1 MPENARRNAIA
12 DPRSVPAQPAS
23 GPRRWTITLAI
34 AGALLGV
41 MYGVTAHRAEVQDEH
56 RQIEIQKD
64 TAPPAPGVTQ
74 PGG

>member
-12 DPRSVPAQPAS
+12 DPRSIPAQPAR

-34 AGALLGV
+34 AAALLGV
-41 MYGVTAHRAEVQDEH
+41 MYGVTAHRAEVQDEQRH
-56 RQIEIQKD
+56 SEMQRD
-64 TAPPAPGVTQ
+64 AAPAVQ

>member
-1 MPENARRNAIA
+1 MSENTQRNAMA
-12 DPRSVPAQPAS
+12 DPRTIPARRAS

-34 AGALLGV
+34 AAALLGA

-56 RQIEIQKD
+56 RQIEMQKD
-64 TAPPAPGVTQ
+64 AAPSPGQ

>member
-1 MPENARRNAIA
+1 MSENARRNAIA
-12 DPRSVPAQPAS
+12 DRRSVPERPAS

-56 RQIEIQKD
+56 RQIEIQKHA
-64 TAPPAPGVTQ
+64 APPAVQ
-74 PGG
+74 PSG

>member
-1 MPENARRNAIA
+1 MPENAQRDAVA
-12 DPRSVPAQPAS
+12 EPTPAPRPAS

-34 AGALLGV
+34 AAALLGV
-41 MYGVTAHRAEVQDEH
+41 MYGVTAHRAEVQDEQ

-64 TAPPAPGVTQ
+64 AAPPAPGGTQ